1 MLVSYYQKVQATLA
15 QVQISQTAKQQL
27 LSLAQLAYHTTQVSE
42 RPMVHTFKHQMF
54 VLLLQTSDEG
64 EYSNTLQTEME
75 RAWLDLVAKLSPP
88 VKPQAMLCSR
98 FEDSLEPHAL
108 ICKAPEQMSALMAG

>member
-27 LSLAQLAYHTTQVSE
+27 LSHAHLAYHTTQVSE
-42 RPMVHTFKHQMF
+42 RPMVHTFKHQMLEF
-54 VLLLQTSDEG
+54 LLQSSDAR
-64 EYSNTLQTEME
+64 EYNDSLQTEME
-75 RAWLDLVAKLSPP
+75 RAWLDIVATLATPT
-88 VKPQAMLCSR
+88 KPQVIAYSR

-108 ICKAPEQMSALMAG
+108 ICKAPEQMSSLMAG